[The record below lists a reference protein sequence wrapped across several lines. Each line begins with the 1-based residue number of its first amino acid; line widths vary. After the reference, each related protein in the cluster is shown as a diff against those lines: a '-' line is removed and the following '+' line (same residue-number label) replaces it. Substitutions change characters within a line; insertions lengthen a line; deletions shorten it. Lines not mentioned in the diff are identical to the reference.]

1 MGAETRHVRLDYVSA
16 LAAKKDLLG
25 AEINLLQI
33 VRKMKAYRQVRK
45 KEMTAKNKLRVE
57 LGKLRKSMDNV
68 EKSLP
73 SENIK
78 QDKRKNKSKKVIE
91 EGKNLDSE
99 LMDIKR
105 KLERLGK
112 K

>member
-1 MGAETRHVRLDYVSA
+1 MATETRHVKLDYVSA

-45 KEMTAKNKLRVE
+45 KEMTAKNKLRIE
-57 LGKLRKSMDNV
+57 IGKLRKSMESV
-68 EKSLP
+68 EKHLP

-78 QDKRKNKSKKVIE
+78 EDKRKNKGKKIIE

-99 LMDIKR
+99 LQDIKK
-105 KLERLGK
+105 KLAKLGK